1 MTTTKR
7 RRTKGEGSITKM
19 ANSKYRVRLDCGYV
33 DGKRK
38 QLSGTADSLAEARV
52 LLRGFMKLREE
63 ADVAV
68 SMNMTFEALAKNFL
82 EYKRTRDVIRGTSLY
97 AYEKIINNAIKSFG
111 TKTLSKITTKD
122 IDEHILKLRRQELKE
137 STIRTHLTVLGIV
150 FHYAIKALKILA
162 VSPLEGHLYVDTHY
176 HKSEMEIL
184 SESEF
189 EALRCVLKRYYDESL
204 MCLDRKPSATALLYI
219 AFMIAY
225 ETGMRKGEILGL
237 RWSRINFSEHTI
249 LVDNQRVHI
258 KKRGTIDS
266 VPKTLS
272 SKRTIIISEGLIEI
286 LTKHKASF
294 QFSEQDDYVF
304 SKDFNGTRVLEA
316 SSLRI
321 PFNQCLKEAGITRR
335 FTFHMI
341 RHTNATRLIELSGN
355 DYKTV
360 SERLGHSSVTIT
372 FNVYAHT
379 IKKQHQLAANLMDC
393 TK

>member
-68 SMNMTFEALAKNFL
+68 SMNMTFEALAKNFM
-82 EYKRTRDVIRGTSLY
+82 EYKRTRAAIRETSLY
-97 AYEKIINNAIKSFG
+97 HYEKALKKAIKDFG
-111 TKTLSKITTKD
+111 NKMLSKISTKD
-122 IDEHILKLRRQELKE
+122 IDKHILNLRQKNLKD
-137 STIRTHLTVLGIV
+137 SSIKTHLTILGIV
-150 FHYAIKALKILA
+150 FHYAISTLKIIT
-162 VSPLEGHLYVDTHY
+162 VNPLEGHLYVDTHY

-189 EALRCVLKRYYDESL
+189 EALRDVLKRYYDESL
-204 MCLDRKPSATALLYI
+204 TYLDRKPSATALLYI

-249 LVDNQRVHI
+249 LVDNQRVYT
-258 KKRGTIDS
+258 KRKGTIDS
-266 VPKTLS
+266 EPKTLS

-304 SKDFNGTRVLEA
+304 SKDSNGTRVLEA
-316 SSLRI
+316 ASFQK
-321 PFNQCLKEAGITRR
+321 PFKQCLKEAGITRR